1 MRRGTPFRGTETRFD
16 KLLSLLTIESMTTLD
31 TRPGSR
37 TDRYA
42 GTGRQWLV
50 LAGLLAASFLV
61 AYVGGLA
68 SSSGVDGWYL
78 VAEKPP
84 WTPPNWLFGP
94 VWTVLY
100 TAMAVAAWLVW
111 RRWGWRDARVALSLY
126 AVQLVL
132 NAIWTPLF
140 FGAEQLWWGLAV
152 IVGLDVVLACTV
164 VAFYRKHRIAGTLL
178 VPYLAWVIYATSL
191 NAGVAALN

>member
-1 MRRGTPFRGTETRFD
+1 
-16 KLLSLLTIESMTTLD
+16 MTTLD

-68 SSSGVDGWYL
+68 SSSGVDGWY
-78 VAEKPP
+78 AAADKPP

-111 RRWGWRDARVALSLY
+111 RRWGWQDARSRTDRST
-126 AVQLVL
+126 QRS
-132 NAIWTPLF
+132 W
-140 FGAEQLWWGLAV
+140 
-152 IVGLDVVLACTV
+152 C
-164 VAFYRKHRIAGTLL
+164 
-178 VPYLAWVIYATSL
+178 
-191 NAGVAALN
+191 

>member
-1 MRRGTPFRGTETRFD
+1 
-16 KLLSLLTIESMTTLD
+16 MTTLD

-78 VAEKPP
+78 AAEKPP

-111 RRWGWRDARVALSLY
+111 RRWGWRDARLALSLY

-178 VPYLAWVIYATSL
+178 VPYLAWVLYATSL

>member
-152 IVGLDVVLACTV
+152 IVGLDIVLACTV
-164 VAFYRKHRIAGTLL
+164 VAFYRRRRIAGLL
-178 VPYLAWVIYATSL
+178 LLPYLAWVLYATSL

>member
-1 MRRGTPFRGTETRFD
+1 M
-16 KLLSLLTIESMTTLD
+16 LTIEGMRTLEAH
-31 TRPGSR
+31 PGQQ
-37 TDRYA
+37 TDRHA

-61 AYVGGLA
+61 AFVGGLA
-68 SSSGVDGWYL
+68 STSGVDGWY
-78 VAEKPP
+78 AAADKPP

-111 RRWGWRDARVALSLY
+111 RRWGWQGARTALLLY
-126 AVQLVL
+126 AAQLAL

-140 FGAEQLWWGLAV
+140 FGAEQLWLGLAV
-152 IVGLDVVLACTV
+152 IVALDVVLALTV
-164 VAFYRKHRIAGTLL
+164 VAFFRKHRVAGALL
-178 VPYLAWVIYATSL
+178 VPYLAWVLYASTL

>member
-1 MRRGTPFRGTETRFD
+1 MST
-16 KLLSLLTIESMTTLD
+16 LSAAPT
-31 TRPGSR
+31 
-37 TDRYA
+37 TDREA
-42 GTGRQWLV
+42 GTTRQWFV

-61 AYVGGLA
+61 AFVGGLA
-68 SSSGVDGWYL
+68 STRSVDGWY
-78 VAEKPP
+78 AGAAKPP

-111 RRWGWRDARVALSLY
+111 RRWGWEAAKPALLLY
-126 AVQLVL
+126 AGQLAL

-140 FGAEQLWWGLAV
+140 FGAEQLWLGLAV
-152 IVGLDVVLACTV
+152 IVALDVVLALTV
-164 VAFYRKHRIAGTLL
+164 LAFFRKSRLAGALL
-178 VPYLAWVIYATSL
+178 LPYLVWCLYATSL